1 MAKLN
6 SNEKLLEIIKNT
18 TAYKVIKADKE
29 KGTLSHAYLLVC
41 DDSVMLKDYALI
53 FTKLL
58 SCQTDDICNKC
69 RVCSLIDKNSF
80 SDVIF
85 YPKDKK
91 IKVADIDDLVQKSY
105 LKPLESDKKLFVLLN
120 AQEMNAQSQN
130 KLLKTLEEPPKNTH
144 IILCATSIYSLLPT
158 VLSRVKTVVIE
169 PFSDSVVNDYLD
181 CLNLEKDLS
190 FIVSSSQG
198 RIGEAISKISNNA
211 LEEVENLVYEILF
224 DLEKSNMVYKY
235 SCQVNKDNL
244 RDFIQVFSVIVNKIL
259 KYKLTKNTQE
269 SEKIV
274 KLSQIYS
281 QGALIYISEKL
292 TCAEKAIHFNG
303 NVSAISDSICFG
315 VLEGKHK
322 WQKLLG

>member
-1 MAKLN
+1 MAKLKA
-6 SNEKLLEIIKNT
+6 SEKLLEIIKNT
-18 TAYKVIKADKE
+18 NAYKVIKADKE

-41 DDSVMLKDYALI
+41 DDGVMLNDYALI

-58 SCQTDDICNKC
+58 SCQTDDVCNKC
-69 RVCSLIDKNSF
+69 RTCSLIDKKSF

-85 YPKDKK
+85 YPQDKK

-144 IILCATSIYSLLPT
+144 IILFATTTYSLLPT

-169 PFSDSVVNDYLD
+169 PFTDSVVEDYLK
-181 CLNLEKDLS
+181 CLDLEKDLS

-198 RIGEAISKISNNA
+198 RIGEALLKISNNQV
-211 LEEVENLVYEILF
+211 EEIENLVYDILLN
-224 DLEKSNMVYKY
+224 LEKSNIVYKY
-235 SCQVNKDNL
+235 SSQVNKDNL
-244 RDFIQVFSVIVNKIL
+244 RDFIQIFSIIVNEIL
-259 KYKLTKNTQE
+259 KFKLTKNTKASQ
-269 SEKIV
+269 KIV

-281 QGALIYISEKL
+281 EGALIYISDKL
-292 TCAEKAIHFNG
+292 TWAEKSIHFNV